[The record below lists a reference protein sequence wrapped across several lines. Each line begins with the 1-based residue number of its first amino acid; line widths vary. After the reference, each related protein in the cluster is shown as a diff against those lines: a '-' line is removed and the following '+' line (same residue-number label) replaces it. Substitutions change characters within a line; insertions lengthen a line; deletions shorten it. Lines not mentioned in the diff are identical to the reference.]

1 MNITFL
7 GKRIVHK
14 YHHYI
19 MTLKLDQFKRIKCDG
34 YKYREVTKDDI
45 EILRQGEFSVANMLP
60 YLTSEKN
67 QSTGLLFFDIKNG
80 SPVGYIWVIRR
91 GGNEMSYRIRNID
104 GLISCVC
111 VFKEYRGLN
120 IANLMISTIVDLLK
134 EEGCTSV
141 SLGVNT
147 DNVSAIRAYEKAGF
161 KVTGEKKYLR
171 VLRKNIPYHTI

>member
-7 GKRIVHK
+7 GKRIVHN

-19 MTLKLDQFKRIKCDG
+19 MTLNLDQFKGIKCDG
-34 YKYREVTKDDI
+34 YKYREVTRGDI
-45 EILRQGEFSVANMLP
+45 EILGQGEFSVANMLP
-60 YLTSEKN
+60 YLASEKKY
-67 QSTGLLFFDIKNG
+67 STGLLFFDKKNG
-80 SPVGYIWVIRR
+80 NPVGYIWVIRR

-111 VFKEYRGLN
+111 VFKEYRGQN
-120 IANLMISTIVDLLK
+120 IANLMLSKIVGLLE

-161 KVTGEKKYLR
+161 IVTGEKKYLR
-171 VLRKNIPYHTI
+171 MLRKNIPYHTV